1 MNLSPKIISQ
11 RSINFSQDNY
21 WVNIDKPI
29 NYSSAKVVSI
39 IKRITK
45 AKKVGHGGTLDP
57 FATGVLPIAVNKCT
71 KQSNEIM
78 NYSKKYFVEINFG
91 EFRDTDDTTGK
102 IVQTSKNRVNLSKFA
117 ESLTSFLGKIKQQP
131 SKFSAIKINGVRS
144 YKLAREGKDFE
155 MPWREVFIKSI
166 KVLKFSNDSCELEF
180 ECSKGTYI
188 RTLVHDICIKN
199 NICGYVENLKR
210 LEVGA
215 FKIHQTIS
223 LDDLKNSI
231 MFGQSYKDGSLLDLH

>member
-1 MNLSPKIISQ
+1 MNLTPKTISQ
-11 RSINFSQDNY
+11 KSINFSQDNY
-21 WVNIDKPI
+21 WINIDKPI

-117 ESLTSFLGKIKQQP
+117 ESLTSFLGKIKP
-131 SKFSAIKINGVRS
+131 YKISFRFIRGSRHKFDYINAVQ
-144 YKLAREGKDFE
+144 L
-155 MPWREVFIKSI
+155 P
-166 KVLKFSNDSCELEF
+166 
-180 ECSKGTYI
+180 
-188 RTLVHDICIKN
+188 
-199 NICGYVENLKR
+199 
-210 LEVGA
+210 
-215 FKIHQTIS
+215 
-223 LDDLKNSI
+223 
-231 MFGQSYKDGSLLDLH
+231 LDLFVKYGILEDDNADEVIPVFEPYEYDKANPGVYITIL

>member
-1 MNLSPKIISQ
+1 MNLTPKTISQ
-11 RSINFSQDNY
+11 KSINFSQDNY
-21 WVNIDKPI
+21 WINIDKPI

-57 FATGVLPIAVNKCT
+57 FATGVLPIAINRCT

-78 NYSKKYFVEINFG
+78 SYSKKYFVEITFG
-91 EFRDTDDTTGK
+91 EFRDSDDKTGA
-102 IVQTSKNRVNLSKFA
+102 IIQTSKNRVNLLQFA
-117 ESLTSFLGKIKQQP
+117 KSLTCFLGKIKQQP

-144 YKLAREGKDFE
+144 YKLAREGKSFE
-155 MPWREVFIKSI
+155 MPWREIFIKSI
-166 KVLKFSNDSCELEF
+166 KVLKFSLNSCDLEV

-188 RTLVHDICIKN
+188 RTLVHDICKKN
-199 NICGYVENLKR
+199 NVCGYVENLKR

-231 MFGQSYKDGSLLDLH
+231 IFGQSYKDGSLLDLH